1 MSSRISALLGCTMTA
16 VAAAMSATAL
26 AQEAQTDAVVESA
39 KAIAAAEGGNDGL
52 IQVIGQPVY
61 VSPMVTAV
69 FADGKRQIEDGM
81 GVSLAVGR
89 KITNRLTLEVASY
102 LTRNKASQTS
112 NLDYNPG
119 DQHTTGYGLTALVWP
134 FSGKAG
140 NIYGLLGGNYVEGSD
155 APLSQRVGPA
165 NNRRTE
171 GTSIDYKGW
180 SVDAGAGLMTGIAIF
195 GKPAALRMEA
205 RYRFEKSDDVLG
217 DIDEGKDKFGDLV
230 LALGVTVPLFWKA
243 PAPPPAPEQPVE
255 VTAPVDG
262 GDQGQTDSDG
272 DGMIDSMDKCP
283 DTPTGS
289 QVDMD
294 GCPQAAPQ
302 G

>member
-16 VAAAMSATAL
+16 IATAMSASAL
-26 AQEAQTDAVVESA
+26 AQDSQSDSVVEAA
-39 KAIAAAEGGNDGL
+39 KAAAAAEGGNDGL
-52 IQVIGQPVY
+52 IQVIGEPVY

-89 KITNRLTLEVASY
+89 RITNRLTLEVSSY

-119 DQHTTGYGLTALVWP
+119 DQHTTGYGLSALVWP

-140 NIYGLLGGNYVEGSD
+140 NIYGLLGANYVDGSD
-155 APLSQRVGPA
+155 APISRRVGPV

-171 GTSIDYKGW
+171 GSSTNYNGW

-195 GKPAALRMEA
+195 GKPAALRLEA
-205 RYRFEKSDDVLG
+205 RYRFEKSDETLG
-217 DIDEGKDKFGDLV
+217 DLDEGKDKFGDIV
-230 LALGVTVPLFWKA
+230 VALGVTVPLFWKE
-243 PAPPPAPEQPVE
+243 PAPPAAAEQPVE
-255 VTAPVDG
+255 VTAPVDSSS
-262 GDQGQTDSDG
+262 QQTDSDN
-272 DGMIDSMDKCP
+272 DGIIDSMDKCP
-283 DTPTGS
+283 DTPADS